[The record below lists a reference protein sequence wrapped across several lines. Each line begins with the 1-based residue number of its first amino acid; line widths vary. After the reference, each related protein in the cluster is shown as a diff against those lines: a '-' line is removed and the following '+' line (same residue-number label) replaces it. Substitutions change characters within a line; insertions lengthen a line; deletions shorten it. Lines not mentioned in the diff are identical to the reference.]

1 VAATA
6 VPLPVMHIFELKE
19 GREME
24 MTASLMRV
32 SIKTLNAHK
41 HRQNNYLPS
50 SL

>member
-1 VAATA
+1 
-6 VPLPVMHIFELKE
+6 MHIFELKE

-24 MTASLMRV
+24 MTASLMRFL
-32 SIKTLNAHK
+32 SKPSMPIQ